1 MHFCT
6 FELMSVLY
14 NILIHIANFHL
25 QIAQFFSSKLRL
37 FVKGRKETFGII
49 SENLSP
55 QDRSIWFHCASLGEY
70 EQGVPIMEA
79 LQKKYPEYKLVVSFF
94 SPSGFE
100 VKKNNTLADVTVYL
114 PMDTKG
120 NARKF
125 INAINPVCAFFVK
138 YEVWP
143 NYLFELEK
151 QHIPALLVSGAFRK
165 DQIYF
170 KGHGSLMRKAL
181 KTFTHLFVQNSNSEM
196 LLASVGFDNVT
207 VSGDTRFDR
216 VSHQIEIDNTL
227 SFMDTFKQDR
237 LCIVC
242 GSTWP
247 EDEAILIDYI
257 NKAPDNVC
265 FAIAPH
271 KINNNKI
278 ESLISTINKPAVLH
292 SQMTDALLAKAS
304 VLIIDNVG
312 MLTKIYSYADIGYVG
327 GGMGTDGLHNI
338 LEPATFGVP
347 VVIGK
352 NYDKF
357 PEAERLQSLAG
368 LFSVANAEECTSIL
382 TKLESDQ
389 NFRNKTGMIC
399 GHWINSN
406 TGATNMI
413 CDYVTSEIL
422 KK

>member
-1 MHFCT
+1 MHF
-6 FELMSVLY
+6 LY

-25 QIAQFFSSKLRL
+25 QIAQFFSSKLSL

-55 QDRSIWFHCASLGEY
+55 QDRTIWFHCASLGEY
-70 EQGVPIMEA
+70 EQGVPIIEA
-79 LQKKYPEYKLVVSFF
+79 LKKQYPDYKIVVSFF

-114 PMDTKG
+114 PLDTPQ
-120 NARKF
+120 NAKKF
-125 INAINPVCAFFVK
+125 IKAINPICAFFVK

-143 NYLFELEK
+143 NYLFELKK
-151 QHIPALLVSGAFRK
+151 QNIPAVLVSGTFRQ

-170 KGHGSLMRKAL
+170 KLNGGLMRKAL
-181 KTFTHLFVQNSNSEM
+181 QTFTHFFVQNKDSEIQ
-196 LLASVGFDNVT
+196 LNTIQINNVT

-216 VSHQIEIDNTL
+216 VSHQIEIDNSL
-227 SFMDTFKQDR
+227 SFMDAFKKDR

-247 EDEAILIDYI
+247 EDDAILIDYI
-257 NKAPDNVC
+257 NNAPANVC
-265 FAIAPH
+265 FVIAPH
-271 KINNNKI
+271 KIDDNKI
-278 ESLISTINKPAVLH
+278 ESLISNLKKTVVRH
-292 SQMTDALLAKAS
+292 SQLNNTPLAKAS
-304 VLIIDNVG
+304 ILIIDNIG
-312 MLTKIYSYADIGYVG
+312 MLTKIYSYADIAYVG

-338 LEPATFGVP
+338 LEPSTFGVP

-352 NYDKF
+352 NFDKF
-357 PEAERLQSLAG
+357 PEAKRLQSLAG
-368 LFSVANAEECTSIL
+368 LFSVSNSEELSSIM
-382 TKLESDQ
+382 TKLVDDN

-406 TGATNMI
+406 TGATKQI
-413 CDYVTSEIL
+413 CDYIASEIL
-422 KK
+422 K

>member
-1 MHFCT
+1 
-6 FELMSVLY
+6 MSFVY

-25 QIAQFFSSKLRL
+25 QIAQFFSKKLQL
-37 FVKGRKETFGII
+37 FVQGRKKTFGII
-49 SENLSP
+49 SENVTV

-79 LQKKYPEYKLVVSFF
+79 LKKKYPNYKLVVSFF

-100 VKKNNTLADVTVYL
+100 VKKNNSLADVTVYL
-114 PMDTKG
+114 PMDTKQ

-125 INAINPVCAFFVK
+125 IKAIHPICAFFVK

-151 QHIPALLVSGAFRK
+151 KKIPAILVSGAFRT

-170 KGHGSLMRKAL
+170 KKRGGFMKKAL
-181 KTFTHLFVQNSNSEM
+181 QTFEHFFVQNTPSET
-196 LLASVGFDNVT
+196 LLASIDIINVT

-216 VSHQIEIDNTL
+216 VSHQIEMDNSL
-227 SFMDTFKQDR
+227 SFMDDFKQDR

-247 EDEAILIDYI
+247 EDEAVLLDYI
-257 NKAPDNVC
+257 NKAPVAIC
-265 FAIAPH
+265 FVMAPH
-271 KINNNKI
+271 KIDDNKI
-278 ESLISTINKPAVLH
+278 AAFTQRLNKTVVRY
-292 SQMTDALLAKAS
+292 SQMTDESLTEAS
-304 VLIIDNVG
+304 VLIVDTIG
-312 MLTKIYSYADIGYVG
+312 LLTKIYSYADIAYVG
-327 GGMGTDGLHNI
+327 GAMGADGLHNI

-347 VVIGK
+347 VIIGK
-352 NYDKF
+352 NFDTF

-368 LFSVANAEECTSIL
+368 LFSVSNSDECTSIM
-382 TKLESDQ
+382 TKLVDDAH
-389 NFRNKTGMIC
+389 FRSKTGMIC

-406 TGATNMI
+406 TGATKQI
-413 CDYVTSEIL
+413 CDYVDSEIL
-422 KK
+422 NGF